1 MKGQEQIIK
10 ARIAGAKP
18 AFVFVNDYDC
28 PTDWFEFNDH
38 ATVCTAGDNI
48 QALDFRFLVNCQV
61 SISAESEARAKSL
74 FNQIKQS
81 GAGVVAACH
90 IQRSQ
95 HALNQAGWA
104 EVWRKNNG

>member
-28 PTDWFEFNDH
+28 PTDWFEYNDH

-48 QALDFRFLVNCQV
+48 QALDFRFLVGCKV
-61 SISAESEARAKSL
+61 SISSESESRAKSL
-74 FNQIKQS
+74 FEAIKGA

-90 IQRSQ
+90 MQCEK
-95 HALNQAGWA
+95 HASNQAGWHD
-104 EVWRKNNG
+104 VWRVSNG